1 MFNLLMRSAPWG
13 AGRDTVLLAR
23 LFEYTD
29 DEVAASFKDGAKVLF
44 DKLIRLPCLFMLEGV
59 GDQLAYAGTITR
71 ARIVGM
77 EISIEYTLDP
87 DIPPL
92 LNSTIFDKKLEFD
105 MPADF
110 EFSRNHWA
118 VKDIDLYRVLLRN
131 FQPRRQR
138 PSVFTIPA
146 HEKIEPALVSVMMP
160 FDADFTPV
168 YDSLKATV
176 ARVGLRCRRADEIW
190 ENPAIIQDI
199 VSLIDRSRVVI
210 CDCTG
215 RNPNVFYEIGIA
227 HTLGREVILITQ
239 NVADIPFDLRHLR
252 YVAYL
257 NNAEGREALSTTLET
272 RFCTLLVDD

>member
-1 MFNLLMRSAPWG
+1 MLVY
-13 AGRDTVLLAR
+13 AGR
-23 LFEYTD
+23 Y
-29 DEVAASFKDGAKVLF
+29 
-44 DKLIRLPCLFMLEGV
+44 

-71 ARIVGM
+71 ARIVGRD
-77 EISIEYTLDP
+77 ISIEYTLDP

-92 LNSTIFDKKLEFD
+92 LNSIICDKKLEFD
-105 MPADF
+105 MSHDF
-110 EFSRNHWA
+110 EFSRTHWA

-131 FQPRRQR
+131 FQPRRHR

-160 FDADFTPV
+160 FDAGFAPV

-176 ARVGLRCRRADEIW
+176 ARVDLRCRRVDEIW

-239 NVADIPFDLRHLR
+239 NKGDIPFDLRHLR
-252 YVAYL
+252 YVLYL
-257 NNAEGREALSTTLET
+257 NNAEGREALSTALET
-272 RFCTLLVDD
+272 RLSALLVDD